1 MNSLRLLLL
10 ERRTWR
16 MTKTQVVV
24 SKDLGEFFY
33 KEVTDARS
41 QLGIQISELSEYYV
55 VRLLCDFSRHD
66 GTSVG
71 EPLALMYKKATEAS
85 FEQRVQ
91 LLKQMGDAAL
101 YVAGFF
107 TEFVERQLVD
117 VDYYI
122 SMGGGAYSDL
132 SGLVGS
138 QRHGDTLGE
147 MYSQLSSKFTELV
160 DLLNEISDRHKS
172 SEGDAELLK
181 LYDRWLRTGSERARK
196 ILIERGLTPPSGL
209 PTDYTQ

>member
-1 MNSLRLLLL
+1 MA
-10 ERRTWR
+10 
-16 MTKTQVVV
+16 KTQVVV
-24 SKDLGEFFY
+24 SKDLGEFFH
-33 KEVTDARS
+33 KEVMDARS
-41 QLGIQISELSEYYV
+41 QLGIQISDLSEYYL
-55 VRLLCDFSRHD
+55 VRLLCDFSRHE
-66 GTSVG
+66 GSAMG
-71 EPLALMYKKATEAS
+71 ESLALMYKKASEAS

-107 TEFVERQLVD
+107 TEFVENQLVD

-138 QRHGDTLGE
+138 QRHGDALGE
-147 MYSQLSSKFTELV
+147 MYRQLSYKFTELV
-160 DLLNEISDRHKS
+160 DLLNQISDRHKS
-172 SEGDAELLK
+172 TEGDTELLK

-196 ILIERGLTPPSGL
+196 ILFEKGLTPSSGL
-209 PTDYTQ
+209 PTDYNQ